1 MILFKSDSV
10 NLTILDII
18 LTLLINTPIFLYKP
32 KKMKLLKF
40 TTKVLI
46 SFIFGFG
53 FWYSIGVLLSS
64 EFNPLAWSI
73 FGKIMY
79 IIFAW
84 GTSRTT
90 HEVIENY

>member
-1 MILFKSDSV
+1 
-10 NLTILDII
+10 
-18 LTLLINTPIFLYKP
+18 
-32 KKMKLLKF
+32 MKLLKF